1 MPKKILIM
9 EDEQVLGDILK
20 DKLIKEGYDARL
32 ARDGEEGLAMLRKEP
47 PDLVLLDIL
56 MPKINGYEV
65 LEKIHND
72 PELSS
77 IPVIVISNSGQE
89 VELEKVKDFGA
100 VDYLIKASFEPNE
113 VLEKINR
120 YLVSPVKMSKSEDTG
135 KDKAVENGLYSVLVV
150 EDDKFLRDLLSLKL
164 KKEGF
169 KVSEAFDGEEGLV
182 KAHSG
187 SPSIIILDLIIP
199 GKDGFA
205 FLEEIKKDPNTA
217 SIPVIV
223 LSNLGQREDIER
235 AKALGAKDYMIKAQR
250 TPIEVVERIKSAL
263 RESYI

>member
-1 MPKKILIM
+1 
-9 EDEQVLGDILK
+9 
-20 DKLIKEGYDARL
+20 
-32 ARDGEEGLAMLRKEP
+32 ML
-47 PDLVLLDIL
+47 LLDIV

-65 LEKIHND
+65 LERMHTD

-77 IPVIVISNSGQE
+77 VPVIVISNSGQT
-89 VELEKVKDFGA
+89 VELERVKSLGA
-100 VDYLIKASFEPNE
+100 VDYFVKASFEPNE
-113 VLEKINR
+113 VLEKIDK
-120 YLVSPVKMSKSEDTG
+120 YLSSPVSPKITSPSDNKSFD
-135 KDKAVENGLYSVLVV
+135 VGLYSVLIV

-169 KVSEAFDGEEGLV
+169 KVDEAVDGEEGLTKV
-182 KAHSG
+182 RSAK
-187 SPSIIILDLIIP
+187 PSIIILDLIIP

-205 FLEEIKKDPNTA
+205 FLEEIKKDPRTEA
-217 SIPVIV
+217 IPVIV

-235 AKALGAKDYMIKAQR
+235 AKALGARDYMIKAQL

>member
-1 MPKKILIM
+1 MARILIA
-9 EDEQVLGDILK
+9 EDDKALSGVLQK
-20 DKLIKEGYDARL
+20 KLELSGHKAEVAS
-32 ARDGEEGLAMLRKEP
+32 DGEEALKMIKSDK
-47 PDLVLLDIL
+47 PDMVLLDIV
-56 MPKINGYEV
+56 MPKVNGYEV

-199 GKDGFA
+199 GQDGFA

-235 AKALGAKDYMIKAQR
+235 AKALGAKDYMIKAQL

>member
-1 MPKKILIM
+1 MARILIA
-9 EDEQVLGDILK
+9 EDDKALSGVLQK
-20 DKLIKEGYDARL
+20 KLELSGHKAEVAS
-32 ARDGEEGLAMLRKEP
+32 DGEEALKMIKSDK
-47 PDLVLLDIL
+47 PDMVLLDIV
-56 MPKINGYEV
+56 MPKVNGYEV

-77 IPVIVISNSGQE
+77 IPVIVISNSCQE

-169 KVSEAFDGEEGLV
+169 KVSEIGR
-182 KAHSG
+182 AH
-187 SPSIIILDLIIP
+187 
-199 GKDGFA
+199 
-205 FLEEIKKDPNTA
+205 
-217 SIPVIV
+217 V
-223 LSNLGQREDIER
+223 
-235 AKALGAKDYMIKAQR
+235 
-250 TPIEVVERIKSAL
+250 
-263 RESYI
+263 